1 MIGFNLMNVNRTCQ
15 RVTDGI
21 EKPLALTILIGL
33 YIIICCISLVYLP
46 YFKYPGFFNAEAFHI
61 FYDSKRLLN
70 VTTVIAAFA
79 VVSLLFSFARFSFGY
94 LVGFYFYTVILG
106 YLWLNCFSD
115 LNYNHQLTGLSAAAS
130 ATAFLLPALL
140 ITSPIK
146 QTWVLSE
153 PAFDRLI
160 TFLSLV
166 IAASIVIG
174 GIYNFRFVAIKDIY
188 DFRDKLGFPTPLR
201 YSLGITSGVLLPFIF
216 TYFLERRNHW
226 RAGAVLLVALLFYP
240 ITLSKLTLFTP
251 AWLLFTAILARIFGA
266 RATVILSLF
275 LPVLA
280 GILFAALK
288 VWPAFFYIVN
298 FRMIAIPAN
307 AMDIYNHYFSSHDLT
322 YFCQITIL
330 KTLAPC
336 SFQSD
341 LSVVMQDTY
350 HLGYFNASLFATEGI
365 ASVGPLLA
373 PVAAFVCG
381 LLFALGNRLSA
392 GLPPRFVLVSGA
404 IVSQVLLNVPL
415 STVLLTHGLGLLFL
429 LWYITPRGIFEPNA
443 IERTGDDR

>member
-1 MIGFNLMNVNRTCQ
+1 MIGFGLTNANWKCRIVA
-15 RVTDGI
+15 DAA
-21 EKPLALTILIGL
+21 EKPLALTILIGF
-33 YIIICCISLVYLP
+33 YIIVCCVSLVYLP
-46 YFKYPGFFNAEAFHI
+46 HFKYPGFFNANAFHI
-61 FYDSKRLLN
+61 FYDSTRLLN

-79 VVSLLFSFARFSFGY
+79 VISLLFSFARFSFGY
-94 LVGFYFYTVILG
+94 LVGFYLYTVILG

-153 PAFDRLI
+153 PAFERLI
-160 TFLSLV
+160 TLLALV
-166 IAASIVIG
+166 IAATIVIG
-174 GIYNFRFVAIKDIY
+174 SIYNFRFVAIKDIY
-188 DFRDKLGFPTPLR
+188 EFRGKLEFPTLLR
-201 YSLGITSGVLLPFIF
+201 YSLGMTSGALLPFVF
-216 TYFLERRNHW
+216 SCFLERRKHW
-226 RAGAVLLVALLFYP
+226 RAGAVLLAALLFYP

-251 AWLLFTAILARIFGA
+251 AWLLFTAILARIFRA
-266 RATVILSLF
+266 KATVILSLF

-280 GILFAALK
+280 GILSAALK

-298 FRMIAIPAN
+298 FRMIAIPSN
-307 AMDIYNHYFSSHDLT
+307 AIDIYNHYFSSHDLT
-322 YFCQITIL
+322 YFCQIAIL

-365 ASVGPLLA
+365 ASVGPLFA
-373 PVAAFVCG
+373 PVTGFLCG
-381 LLFALGNRLSA
+381 LVFALGNRLSA
-392 GLPPRFVLVSGA
+392 GLPSRFILVSGA
-404 IVSQVLLNVPL
+404 IVPQVLLNVPL
-415 STVLLTHGLGLLFL
+415 STALLTHGLGLLFL

-443 IERTGDDR
+443 IERTRDDQ

>member
-1 MIGFNLMNVNRTCQ
+1 MDVNRKWLI
-15 RVTDGI
+15 VADDF

-33 YIIICCISLVYLP
+33 YIIICCVSLGYLP
-46 YFKYPGFFNAEAFHI
+46 RFKYPGFFNAEAFHL
-61 FYDSKRLLN
+61 FYDPTRLFA
-70 VTTVIAAFA
+70 VTAIIAAFA

-94 LVGFYFYTVILG
+94 LVGFYLYTVILG

-115 LNYNHQLTGLSAAAS
+115 LNYNHRLTGLSAAAS
-130 ATAFLLPALL
+130 ATAFLAPALL

-166 IAASIVIG
+166 IAATIVIG
-174 GIYNFRFVAIKDIY
+174 GFYNFRFVAIKDIY

-201 YSLGITSGVLLPFIF
+201 YSLGMTSGVLLPFVF
-216 TYFLERRNHW
+216 TCFLERRNHW

-251 AWLLFTAILARIFGA
+251 AWLLFTAIFARIFGA
-266 RATVILSLF
+266 RTTVVMSLL
-275 LPVLA
+275 LPILA

-298 FRMIAIPAN
+298 FRMIALPSN
-307 AMDIYNHYFSSHDLT
+307 AMDIYNHYFSSHDPT

-330 KTLAPC
+330 KVLVSC

-350 HLGYFNASLFATEGI
+350 HLGYFNASLFATEGV
-365 ASVGPLLA
+365 ASVGPWFA
-373 PVAAFVCG
+373 PVTGFLCG
-381 LLFALGNRLSA
+381 LVFALGNRLSA
-392 GLPPRFVLVSGA
+392 GLSSRFILVSGA
-404 IVSQVLLNVPL
+404 IIPQILLNVPL

-443 IERTGDDR
+443 IERSGVDQ